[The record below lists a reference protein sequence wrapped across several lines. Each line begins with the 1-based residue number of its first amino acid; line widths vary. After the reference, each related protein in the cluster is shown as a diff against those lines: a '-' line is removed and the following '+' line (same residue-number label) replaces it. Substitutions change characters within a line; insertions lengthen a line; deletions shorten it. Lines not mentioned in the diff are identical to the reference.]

1 MPDERVSK
9 CLASGYLCAFMG
21 IIGYTSRI
29 FMYGFKRLT
38 EEWSFIFYAL
48 KCVWMFVYS
57 TLNVLKEF
65 FIVFQVQAIK

>member
-1 MPDERVSK
+1 MPDERVGK

-21 IIGYTSRI
+21 ITGYKSRT

-38 EEWSFIFYAL
+38 EEWSFIFSAI

-57 TLNVLKEF
+57 NLNVSKEF
-65 FIVFQVQAIK
+65 GIVAQVQARK